1 MAYGTADPD
10 APVTRADLERA
21 LRHLNMSDLELRD
34 AVLQLGARVVA
45 LTDELVR
52 RVDGVE
58 PEPAPPNTPAQPP
71 TETIEAV
78 VASAAP
84 DELDRVRVA
93 DAGQPTR
100 VALDLGADKYTV
112 EPSTPPCEEV
122 LHLCHARCCR
132 LTFALSTAD
141 LDEGVIRW
149 DYGQPYLIRQRESD
163 GYCVHNDPTS
173 RGCSV
178 HAFRPRVCRQYDCRK
193 DPRVWIDFDKR
204 IPAPDVEGKLDE
216 QPDSATTFDLVERA
230 KKRAHALAVEKRAIG
245 ESFSQRGPELG
256 PPAKPNARLEPRES
270 LD

>member
-10 APVTRADLERA
+10 APITRADLERA
-21 LRHLNMSDLELRD
+21 LRHLNLSDLELRD

-52 RVDGVE
+52 RLDGVE
-58 PEPAPPNTPAQPP
+58 PEPAPPNTPAAPP
-71 TETIEAV
+71 SSTLEAA
-78 VASAAP
+78 VATVLP
-84 DELDRVRVA
+84 DELARVRTA

-100 VALDLGADKYTV
+100 VALDLGADKYAV
-112 EPSTPPCEEV
+112 EPSTPPCDEV

-132 LTFALSTAD
+132 LTFALSTGD

-163 GYCVHNDPTS
+163 GYCVHNDPTT
-173 RGCSV
+173 RGCTV

-204 IPAPDVEGKLDE
+204 IPAPNFEGKFDD
-216 QPDSATTFDLVERA
+216 QASGPSTFDLVERA
-230 KKRAHALAVEKRAIG
+230 QRRGRAIVVEKRAIS
-245 ESFSQRGPELG
+245 ETYSQRGPEPG
-256 PPAKPNARLEPRES
+256 PPAKAVDRVKPR
-270 LD
+270 DA